1 MTSKWIT
8 FYPGLPV
15 GQICKRQILSLF
27 WLPNSVRFEF
37 SNTVSVNSY
46 IDFVVIAGNVEVE
59 VNGLCIND
67 NKKKPLTLFQC
78 QLKLFKDW
86 VPIWNPQQQEYLLLR
101 LKDLDANFYTKYEEF
116 LEHGENKPKD
126 FFEPGVPAEL
136 VRASRKSSSTSS
148 SPNVSLNGKESESE
162 GNETE
167 PEKDLEDHQPLSTIQ
182 EDE

>member
-1 MTSKWIT
+1 MYSIYRYSISFVWFHSCVTIPLKSHIRT
-8 FYPGLPV
+8 F
-15 GQICKRQILSLF
+15 ILCF
-27 WLPNSVRFEF
+27 IGIYRIFFQYYDF
-37 SNTVSVNSY
+37 S
-46 IDFVVIAGNVEVE
+46 FLAGNVEVE

-86 VPIWNPQQQEYLLLR
+86 VSLWNPQQQEYLLLR
-101 LKDLDANFYTKYEEF
+101 LKDLDAIFYTKYEEF

-162 GNETE
+162 EDQD
-167 PEKDLEDHQPLSTIQ
+167 KDNIEDFQPLSTIQ

>member
-1 MTSKWIT
+1 MTT
-8 FYPGLPV
+8 FIQFCCDFTNFLKP
-15 GQICKRQILSLF
+15 
-27 WLPNSVRFEF
+27 F
-37 SNTVSVNSY
+37 SCL
-46 IDFVVIAGNVEVE
+46 AGNVEVE

-86 VPIWNPQQQEYLLLR
+86 VSIWNAQQQEYLLLR

-116 LEHGENKPKD
+116 LENGENKPKD
-126 FFEPGVPAEL
+126 FFDPGVPAEL

-148 SPNVSLNGKESESE
+148 SPNISLNGKESESE
-162 GNETE
+162 ENED
-167 PEKDLEDHQPLSTIQ
+167 PDKDIIEDYQPLQTIQ

>member
-1 MTSKWIT
+1 MSGETRMLERRVSNNRADLNNDQQMNYFLAWFQSWSDLQKADFIPVLASK
-8 FYPGLPV
+8 
-15 GQICKRQILSLF
+15 
-27 WLPNSVRFEF
+27 
-37 SNTVSVNSY
+37 
-46 IDFVVIAGNVEVE
+46 IAGNVEVE

-86 VPIWNPQQQEYLLLR
+86 VSIWNAQQQEYLLLR

-116 LEHGENKPKD
+116 LENGENKPKD
-126 FFEPGVPAEL
+126 FFDPGVPAEL

-162 GNETE
+162 ENED
-167 PEKDLEDHQPLSTIQ
+167 PDKDIIEDYQPLSTIQ

>member
-1 MTSKWIT
+1 M
-8 FYPGLPV
+8 FY
-15 GQICKRQILSLF
+15 
-27 WLPNSVRFEF
+27 WDLPNF
-37 SNTVSVNSY
+37 SKTIY
-46 IDFVVIAGNVEVE
+46 DFYFLAGNVEVE

-86 VPIWNPQQQEYLLLR
+86 VSLWNPQQQEYLLLR
-101 LKDLDANFYTKYEEF
+101 LKDLDAIFYTKYEEF

-162 GNETE
+162 EDQD
-167 PEKDLEDHQPLSTIQ
+167 KDNIEDFQPLSTIQ